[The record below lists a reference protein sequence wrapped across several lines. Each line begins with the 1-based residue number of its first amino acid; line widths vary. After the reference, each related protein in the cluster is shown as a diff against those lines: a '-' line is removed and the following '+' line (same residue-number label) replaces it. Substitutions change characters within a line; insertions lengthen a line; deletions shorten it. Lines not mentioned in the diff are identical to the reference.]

1 MNILSV
7 DTSREPLS
15 IALKTDSSYEERLVS
30 GAFSPSEDLLSEI
43 TALLS
48 RVKLNIK
55 DIDLLVATKGPGSFT
70 GLRVALASLKGIR
83 AASGAKLVT
92 IPTLEA
98 MAYTIKD
105 ISQFPI
111 LPVIDAKK
119 KRFYYALYSNEA
131 KEILEVKDSAAENVS
146 EDVKAFDKVVITGE
160 DAPSFISKIEDED
173 VKKKFIIDR
182 NCPRNL
188 SKALI
193 ELALL
198 RLETAGEDEIGLG
211 PLYVRRSDAEE
222 ALLKKKEEK
231 NE

>member
-55 DIDLLVATKGPGSFT
+55 DLDLLVATKGPGSFT

-83 AASGAKLVT
+83 AASSAKLVT

-98 MAYTIKD
+98 MAYTIKGLT
-105 ISQFPI
+105 SYPI
-111 LPVIDAKK
+111 LAVIDAKK
-119 KRFYYALYSNEA
+119 KRFYYALYSADA
-131 KEILEVKDSAAENVS
+131 KEILEVKDSAAENVAQDI
-146 EDVKAFDKVVITGE
+146 ENFEKIVITGE

-173 VKKKFIIDR
+173 VKKKFIVDR

-188 SKALI
+188 SRALI
-193 ELALL
+193 ELAQAKF
-198 RLETAGEDEIGLG
+198 EADGEDEIGLG

-231 NE
+231 K